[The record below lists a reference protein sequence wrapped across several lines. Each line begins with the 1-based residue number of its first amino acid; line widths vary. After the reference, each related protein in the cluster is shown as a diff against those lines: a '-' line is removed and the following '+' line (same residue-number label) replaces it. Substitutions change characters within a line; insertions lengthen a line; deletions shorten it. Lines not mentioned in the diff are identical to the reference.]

1 MSITVLAF
9 AAAVVVA
16 ALRFRRAAAAA
27 WRWQRRE
34 SAVSALMRLPDKTL
48 ADIGLHRSE
57 IRSVVAETDDDA
69 GPRER
74 RHGRVRRAA

>member
-1 MSITVLAF
+1 MSITALAL
-9 AAAVVVA
+9 AAAVIVA
-16 ALRFRRAAAAA
+16 MLRFRRTVAAA

-69 GPRER
+69 RPRER
-74 RHGRVRRAA
+74 RRGRVRRLA